1 MERLNTMT
9 PRRAWA
15 LVAIAALGLAL
26 TPWAGL
32 ASALVAVAALGAL
45 TGLTAL
51 STRDTLKEARIA
63 TCEAKLAVKAEDDS
77 RVALMWREYQ
87 ASR

>member
-1 MERLNTMT
+1 MT
-9 PRRAWA
+9 ARRAWA
-15 LVAIAALGLAL
+15 LVAIAGLGLAL

-45 TGLTAL
+45 TGLSAL
-51 STRDTLKEARIA
+51 SARDTLKEARIA
-63 TCEAKLAVKAEDDS
+63 AVEKAVAVKAEDDS

-87 ASR
+87 QSR